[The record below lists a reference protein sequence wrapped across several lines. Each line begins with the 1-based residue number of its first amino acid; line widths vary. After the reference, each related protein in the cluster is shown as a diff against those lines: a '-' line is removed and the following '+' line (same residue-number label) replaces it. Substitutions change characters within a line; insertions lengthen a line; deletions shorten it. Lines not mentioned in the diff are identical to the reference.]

1 MFETTNKRSHIDEN
15 PIIFVDIFRL
25 PEDTI
30 MWFEP
35 PTVCRWEWPE
45 ETNYSERR
53 KNAKKSK
60 TKFKHKQSKPPRIIE
75 DFNLFNIPSGLDMYS
90 IMQEFVVPRLPNG
103 YSIKIHRVVG
113 DRRRSSLLRSTRK
126 GWQRNL

>member
-1 MFETTNKRSHIDEN
+1 
-15 PIIFVDIFRL
+15 
-25 PEDTI
+25 

-45 ETNYSERR
+45 ETNYSDR
-53 KNAKKSK
+53 KRNTEKSK
-60 TKFKHKQSKPPRIIE
+60 TKSKHKLSNKPKIIE
-75 DFNLFNIPSGLDMYS
+75 DFNLFNIPSGLDMYC

-103 YSIKIHRVVG
+103 YSIKIDRVVG

-126 GWQRNL
+126 GLT